1 MAAFSP
7 SLPILTKCQGFSS
20 NFTVY
25 FTTNPFL
32 ARKQK
37 NTSLAPHPL
46 FEPPE
51 LVVPQI
57 KRVFTSITVLFSSCH
72 LFDCAYSYVNLPMST
87 CNAGRANA
95 PALLGGWKGGG
106 EDWEGW
112 EVGWEEDEEEE
123 EEEEEEVVVVVWA
136 STREAASSSAKAHL
150 ITPTEDMP
158 AGLCSSANVRDMR
171 LLRLLTAN

>member
-20 NFTVY
+20 NLMVY
-25 FTTNPFL
+25 LFTTNPFL

-37 NTSLAPHPL
+37 NPSLAPHPL
-46 FEPPE
+46 SEPPT

-72 LFDCAYSYVNLPMST
+72 LFDCAYSYVDLPIST

-95 PALLGGWKGGG
+95 PALLGGCEGGG

-112 EVGWEEDEEEE
+112 EEEE

-136 STREAASSSAKAHL
+136 STREAASSSAKPHL
-150 ITPTEDMP
+150 ITPTDDMP